1 MNEVQTAETGGFRT
15 NQRTAEFKSFSGEC
29 SRKLTGQLLVHTE
42 HITYFAT
49 AYTDITGRYIHIRT
63 QVAPQFQHKCLAE
76 THDFRIALATGG
88 EVRTA
93 FTATH
98 RKRSQCILE
107 CLLEAEEFQN
117 RKVDG
122 SMETDTA
129 FVRTDSVVELYT
141 ITEIGLNFP
150 SVVYPSDTESEDTIR
165 LYQSFD
171 DLGFFKFGMLIVYIF
186 D

>member
-1 MNEVQTAETGGFRT
+1 
-15 NQRTAEFKSFSGEC
+15 
-29 SRKLTGQLLVHTE
+29 
-42 HITYFAT
+42 
-49 AYTDITGRYIHIRT
+49 
-63 QVAPQFQHKCLAE
+63 
-76 THDFRIALATGG
+76 
-88 EVRTA
+88 
-93 FTATH
+93 
-98 RKRSQCILE
+98 
-107 CLLEAEEFQN
+107 
-117 RKVDG
+117 
-122 SMETDTA
+122 METDTA